1 MVTIDGDEP
10 AYEKKEKKTDNA
22 PKPMVKLCGIVR
34 LLNFQTPHAELNY
47 PLRAVRFL
55 HLGLARLDLY

>member
-1 MVTIDGDEP
+1 MVTIDGDGP
-10 AYEKKEKKTDNA
+10 AYDKKEKKTDNA

-47 PLRAVRFL
+47 PLRVV
-55 HLGLARLDLY
+55 